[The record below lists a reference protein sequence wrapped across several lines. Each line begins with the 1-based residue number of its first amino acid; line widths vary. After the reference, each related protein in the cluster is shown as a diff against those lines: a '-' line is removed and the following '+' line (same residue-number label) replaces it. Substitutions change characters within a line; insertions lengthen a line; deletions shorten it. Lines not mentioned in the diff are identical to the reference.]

1 VKHVFQVVNN
11 LDVYEI
17 LIEGTIVYRITRFT
31 RHDVC
36 GEDIEFVKLNETV
49 QHEIIKHVHES
60 NNH

>member
-1 VKHVFQVVNN
+1 MKHVFQVVNG

-36 GEDIEFVKLNETV
+36 GEDVEFTNLNDDVQQKIVK
-49 QHEIIKHVHES
+49 HAYD
-60 NNH
+60 NNHQ